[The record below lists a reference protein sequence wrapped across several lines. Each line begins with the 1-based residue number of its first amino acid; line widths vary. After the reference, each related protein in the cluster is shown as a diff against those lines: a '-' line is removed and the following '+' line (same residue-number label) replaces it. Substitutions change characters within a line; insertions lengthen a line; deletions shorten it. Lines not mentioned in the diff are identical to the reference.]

1 MLSWIHAA
9 FIKQSF
15 QNISQWI
22 RCAFEIWRIRQVF
35 RFYKTKYDI
44 LGKRLD
50 YLSLKDLYDSLSFH
64 FKFLRKKI
72 SLRVCGTTETPWW
85 NYCSLLL
92 HQSALLSHLFH
103 IKPVFKWCMSKRSF
117 DWKSWYCI
125 FIRNKHHECKPSKAK
140 ATKNSN
146 GKSWSDD

>member
-92 HQSALLSHLFH
+92 HVTVSSSVSSFSHQTCLQMVYEQEIFWLEKLILHLYQKQAPWMQAFKSQS
-103 IKPVFKWCMSKRSF
+103 
-117 DWKSWYCI
+117 DQ
-125 FIRNKHHECKPSKAK
+125 EQ
-140 ATKNSN
+140 
-146 GKSWSDD
+146 